1 MILDR
6 IAEETGVSVDD
17 LSVIVG
23 TASRRYKTYSIPKRT
38 GGRRTISHP
47 TPEVKFLQRWMT
59 RNLFGV
65 LPVHHAVTSYRHG
78 VGVADN
84 ARLHAS
90 QNYLLK
96 VDFVD
101 FFPSISA
108 EDIRSIMAAHSTKFD
123 PQLTNDDIDVV
134 VETVCKNGALTIGA
148 PSSPAL
154 SNAILYDFDVFLF
167 EVCQAQHVVY
177 SRYADDI
184 FLSTDEPNRLSNL
197 LEVIRTKLAEGGRPV
212 LRINEEKTVF
222 TSRKR
227 RRVVTGLVLTSDC
240 RLSIGRKK
248 KRQIRTMIHL
258 YRNHDLAVGEVSYL
272 RGYLAF
278 VNSVEPEFLGRL
290 RRKYGKEILDQIMGE
305 ATVVRKYG
313 LARIRPI

>member
-6 IAEETGVSVDD
+6 IAGETGVSIDD
-17 LSVIVG
+17 LSVIVR

-38 GGRRTISHP
+38 GGRRTINHP
-47 TPEVKFLQRWMT
+47 TPELKFLQRWMT
-59 RNLFGV
+59 QNLFGV
-65 LPVHHAVTSYRHG
+65 LPVHHAVTSYRNG
-78 VGVADN
+78 VGIAHN

-96 VDFVD
+96 IDFAD

-108 EDIRSIMAAHSTKFD
+108 EDVRSIMVAHSMKFD
-123 PQLTNDDIDVV
+123 PQLTNDDITVV

-154 SNAILYDFDVFLF
+154 SNAILYDFDLFVF
-167 EVCQAQHVVY
+167 EACQARHVVY

-197 LEVIRTKLAEGGRPV
+197 LEVIRAKLAEGGSPV
-212 LRINEEKTVF
+212 LRINEDKTVF

-248 KRQIRTMIHL
+248 KRQIRSMIHS
-258 YRNHDLAVGEVSYL
+258 YENDDLAVDEVSYL

-278 VNSVEPEFLGRL
+278 VNSVEPDFLDRL
-290 RRKYGKEILDQIMGE
+290 RQKYGTELLDQIMGE
-305 ATVVRKYG
+305 ATVARK
-313 LARIRPI
+313 